1 MLMRTLAKIAVTVS
15 LILAGAGAGT
25 AMAADDAKPT
35 APLLSDVLDAS
46 GITATG
52 YVDATYSYS
61 NTYANLEE
69 PTNTGSK
76 NTFGL
81 NQVGLTIA
89 KLPATGF
96 GATVS
101 VVAGTEAGTGLYA
114 PSHSYLGAIG
124 TSTTFDVLQ
133 AYAQYSSGTVT
144 VMAGKLLTLAGAEVA
159 APTGNTNITRS
170 YLFWYSEPINHT
182 GVRAAFVASDTA
194 TFTLGVNE
202 GWNVTSATGKDKTYE
217 AALTLAPSKTYTL
230 VGAAYYGDYGTIG
243 KRLLLDV
250 VSTWTASDKLTVVG
264 SIDYDTQKDDV
275 AATSYKWWGAAAYVN
290 YAIDDAWRV
299 SVRGEYL
306 DDQDGFATG
315 AAQKLKEGTV
325 TFGFAPSKNFELRL
339 EGRYDA
345 ATTVTADK
353 NVTQAWVAAVY
364 KF

>member
-1 MLMRTLAKIAVTVS
+1 MLAKIAVTVS
-15 LILAGAGAGT
+15 LILAGAGVGT
-25 AMAADDAKPT
+25 AMAADEAKPT

-52 YVDATYSYS
+52 YVDATFS
-61 NTYANLEE
+61 YANASA
-69 PTNTGSK
+69 TSTDST

-81 NQVGLTIA
+81 NQVGFTLA
-89 KLPATGF
+89 KLPSTGF

-101 VVAGTEAGTGLYA
+101 VAAGTEAGNGLYA
-114 PSHSYLGAIG
+114 PSYSYAGAIG
-124 TSTTFDVLQ
+124 SSTTFDVLQ
-133 AYAQYSSGTVT
+133 AYAQYSTGAVT

-159 APTGNTNITRS
+159 VPTGNTNVTRS

-202 GWNVTSATGKDKTYE
+202 GWNVTSASGKDKTYE

-230 VGAAYYGDYGTIG
+230 VAAAYYGDVAYVATESTPAGSG
-243 KRLLLDV
+243 KKMLLDV
-250 VSTWTASDKLTVVG
+250 VSTWVASDKLTVVG
-264 SIDYDTQKDDV
+264 SIDYNTQKDV
-275 AATSYKWWGAAAYVN
+275 AGTSYKWWGAAAYVN

-315 AAQKLKEGTV
+315 VAQKLKEGTA

-345 ATTVTADK
+345 ASTVTADK

>member
-1 MLMRTLAKIAVTVS
+1 
-15 LILAGAGAGT
+15 
-25 AMAADDAKPT
+25 
-35 APLLSDVLDAS
+35 
-46 GITATG
+46 
-52 YVDATYSYS
+52 VDATYSYS
-61 NTYANLEE
+61 NASATS
-69 PTNTGSK
+69 TDSS

-81 NQVGLTIA
+81 NQVGFTLA
-89 KLPATGF
+89 KLPSTGF

-101 VVAGTEAGTGLYA
+101 VAVGTEAGTGLYA
-114 PSHSYLGAIG
+114 PSHSYYNAIG
-124 TSTTFDVLQ
+124 TSNTFDVLQ
-133 AYAQYSSGTVT
+133 AYAQYSTGSVT

-159 APTGNTNITRS
+159 VPTGNTNVTRS

-182 GVRAAFVASDTA
+182 GVRAAFVASDMA

-202 GWNVTSATGKDKTYE
+202 GWNVTSATDKDKTYE
-217 AALTLAPSKTYTL
+217 AAVTLTPSKTYTL
-230 VGAAYYGDYGTIG
+230 VGAAYYGDYYGIG
-243 KRLLLDV
+243 KRTLLDV

-264 SIDYDTQKDDV
+264 SVDYDIQKD
-275 AATSYKWWGAAAYVN
+275 AAGNSAKWWGAAAYVN

-315 AAQKLKEGTV
+315 SVEKLKEGTV

-345 ATTVTADK
+345 ASTVTADK